1 MQLGIPFFFHFH
13 VAEQEVEDCGLAVL
27 VLALGGDFAEG
38 VVDLGSARVY
48 QGVSVLSREVELLE
62 EGSPYH
68 LCIEHRL
75 RLVLPQWRHYLD
87 C

>member
-13 VAEQEVEDCGLAVL
+13 VAEHEVEDCSLTVL
-27 VLALGGDFAEG
+27 VLALGGDFAESM
-38 VVDLGSARVY
+38 VDLGCTRVN

-62 EGSPYH
+62 EGRPYH

-75 RLVLPQWRHYLD
+75 RLVLPQWRHHLD